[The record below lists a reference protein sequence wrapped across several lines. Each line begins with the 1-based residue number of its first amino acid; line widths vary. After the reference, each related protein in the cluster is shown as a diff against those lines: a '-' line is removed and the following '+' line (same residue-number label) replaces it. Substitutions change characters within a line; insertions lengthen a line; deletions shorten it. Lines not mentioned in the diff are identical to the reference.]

1 MEINKMD
8 WGFLQPLKELWPQ
21 QLPEFL
27 DKIDWQALFHNP
39 YFIGLAVIVLAYALY
54 KRMYKFLALVFC
66 SGAFFYASRYVATGG
81 EDTVSLKNI
90 ISFIGLSIVII
101 AVAVYFF
108 FIRSE

>member
-27 DKIDWQALFHNP
+27 DKIDWEALFHNP

-66 SGAFFYASRYVATGG
+66 SSASIMPHTMSQPAA
-81 EDTVSLKNI
+81 EILFLLKI
-90 ISFIGLSIVII
+90 LLPLS
-101 AVAVYFF
+101 AYLLL
-108 FIRSE
+108 